1 MPARP
6 RAANDAAASDTP
18 AVAPRVV
25 PLPRPSDTALVRG
38 DLRLGGRL
46 DARFFALLRAVQDTG
61 SLQKAAR
68 AAGYSYK
75 GAWLLLES
83 AGNLARSPL
92 VERATGGRGGG
103 GSVLTPAAL
112 QLLAAWQ
119 QLQIRHAG
127 FLREQEAWLLDQPGL
142 SALLRSVSMKTTARN
157 QFAGTVSA
165 LQSGPATTHVT
176 LGIGGGH
183 EITAA
188 LSTASARRLGL
199 AAGTEAIA
207 LVKASEVVLVTDFAG
222 YRLSARNQLQG
233 TVSRVHKGAVTSLV
247 GLTLG
252 GGATI
257 TASVTNDAIEA
268 LDIAVGQPAT
278 ATFKAYAVMLAA
290 RAPD

>member
-18 AVAPRVV
+18 ADAARVV

-199 AAGTEAIA
+199 AVG
-207 LVKASEVVLVTDFAG
+207 
-222 YRLSARNQLQG
+222 SARHAG
-233 TVSRVHKGAVTSLV
+233 AAACRPARPAMATRGGPRTTATCRASPASRPATSTTSCSTSARAGARRRD
-247 GLTLG
+247 
-252 GGATI
+252 GGACST
-257 TASVTNDAIEA
+257 
-268 LDIAVGQPAT
+268 
-278 ATFKAYAVMLAA
+278 
-290 RAPD
+290 R

>member
-18 AVAPRVV
+18 ADAARVV

-127 FLREQEAWLLDQPGL
+127 FLREQEAWLLDQPG
-142 SALLRSVSMKTTARN
+142 R
-157 QFAGTVSA
+157 
-165 LQSGPATTHVT
+165 
-176 LGIGGGH
+176 
-183 EITAA
+183 
-188 LSTASARRLGL
+188 ARRTDHACRDTL
-199 AAGTEAIA
+199 AQ
-207 LVKASEVVLVTDFAG
+207 
-222 YRLSARNQLQG
+222 RLLPAPHACHGAQG
-233 TVSRVHKGAVTSLV
+233 AP
-247 GLTLG
+247 
-252 GGATI
+252 A
-257 TASVTNDAIEA
+257 
-268 LDIAVGQPAT
+268 AT
-278 ATFKAYAVMLAA
+278 ATCRASPASRPATCTGSCSTSATAGARTPRWPACWKTADRRLPARDRRPLRRARPAPRRPHAQPGGAAAA
-290 RAPD
+290 RGQALAPGDAAQAPARLQRLPRCGDDRRALPACPACWACRATT